1 MTSAAT
7 STTDRWDA
15 VIIGAGMGGMS
26 AAARLT
32 AAGRR
37 VLLLEKSGHLGGRCS
52 HRERDGVRV
61 TTGAIMIPMAAHNA
75 TREPFDLLGVPLEM
89 IELTGRMRYRLQHG
103 DFDQA
108 TAGGGLRGL
117 IAFAFNGD
125 EAGAA
130 KLFDAFIAAMKT
142 VPSDDHTFKDWLD
155 RETPNAEVKN
165 LFQGFC
171 AALMGTNL
179 HEIPAGE
186 FFRFMRYSSRGSRFG
201 MAPAGNG
208 ANMEA
213 LAAAIEARGSK
224 MLRHA
229 VCNRIVVED
238 GRATGVV
245 VKVAGEDE
253 RFIPAEVVIS
263 NTGPVRTIE
272 LAGGRE
278 HFADP
283 AYLARLDASPHEA
296 PIFHISFIT
305 DKPLIEGFDGCMVF
319 GNTRNLIYLEI
330 PSLISP
336 EVSPPGQV
344 LHTAFGAP
352 SDAATAD
359 LKAEL
364 QNTLAELEANF
375 PGQLAGARFIVN
387 ARHSGQSPGMH
398 RWAGHMMPVTTP
410 IPNLFNVGD
419 GCTPPGTIG
428 TEGAAGSAREVVRLL
443 EQGKT
448 PC

>member
-1 MTSAAT
+1 MSMKISTAAMPG
-7 STTDRWDA
+7 RWDA
-15 VIIGAGMGGMS
+15 VIIGAGMGGIC
-26 AAARLT
+26 AAARLA

-61 TTGAIMIPMAAHNA
+61 TTGAIMIPMASHNA

-89 IELTGRMRYRLQHG
+89 IELTGRMRYRLKHG

-117 IAFAFNGD
+117 IGFAFNGD
-125 EAGAA
+125 EAGATQ
-130 KLFDAFIAAMKT
+130 LFDAFIAAMKAI
-142 VPSDDHTFKDWLD
+142 PPDDITFKDWLD
-155 RETPNAEVKN
+155 RETSNEEVKN

-208 ANMEA
+208 ANMDA
-213 LAAAIEARGSK
+213 LAAAIESRGSK
-224 MLRHA
+224 VLRHA
-229 VCNRIVVED
+229 ACNRIVVED
-238 GRATGVV
+238 GRATGVII
-245 VKVAGEDE
+245 KEPGEAE
-253 RFIPAEVVIS
+253 RFIEADVVIS
-263 NTGPVRTIE
+263 NAGPVRTIE

-278 HFADP
+278 RFADP

-296 PIFHISFIT
+296 PIFHISFVT
-305 DKPLIEGFDGCMVF
+305 DAPLIDGFDGCMVF

-336 EVSPPGQV
+336 GVSPPGQV

-352 SDAATAD
+352 TDAATAD

-364 QNTLAELEANF
+364 QHTLAELEENF
-375 PGQLAGARFIVN
+375 PGRLAGAKFLVN

-428 TEGAAGSAREVVRLL
+428 TEGAAGSAREVVKRLL
-443 EQGKT
+443 G
-448 PC
+448 

>member
-1 MTSAAT
+1 MTE
-7 STTDRWDA
+7 RWDA
-15 VIIGAGMGGMS
+15 IVIGAGMGGLCV
-26 AAARLT
+26 AARLV
-32 AAGRR
+32 AAGKR
-37 VLLLEKSGHLGGRCS
+37 VLVLEKSGHLGGRCS

-61 TTGAIMIPMAAHNA
+61 TTGAIMIPMAGHNA
-75 TREPFDLLGVPLEM
+75 TREPFDLLGVPLQM
-89 IELTGRMRYRLQHG
+89 IELTGRMRYRLRHG
-103 DFDQA
+103 DFDQQKS
-108 TAGGGLRGL
+108 GGGLRGL

-125 EAGAA
+125 DEGAR
-130 KLFDAFIAAMKT
+130 KLFDGFVAAMKS
-142 VPSDDHTFKDWLD
+142 VPPDTITFKAWLD
-155 RETPNAEVKN
+155 LETDNADVKD

-171 AALMGTNL
+171 AALIGTGM

-186 FFRFMRYSSRGSRFG
+186 FFRFLRYSSRGSRFG
-201 MAPAGNG
+201 MAPDGNG

-224 MLRHA
+224 VLRHTN
-229 VCNRIVVED
+229 CHRIVLEN

-245 VKVAGEDE
+245 AK
-253 RFIPAEVVIS
+253 PADQPETFLAADFVIS
-263 NTGPVRTIE
+263 NTGPARTIG
-272 LAGGRE
+272 LAGGRGQFE
-278 HFADP
+278 DP
-283 AYLARLDASPHEA
+283 AYLERLDAAPHEA
-296 PIFHISFIT
+296 PIFHISFVT
-305 DKPLIEGFDGCMVF
+305 GAPLLEGFDGCMVF

-336 EVSPPGQV
+336 SVSPPGQF

-352 SDAATAD
+352 TDAANAD

-375 PGQLAGARFIVN
+375 PGQLAGAKFLVH

-410 IPNLFNVGD
+410 IANLYNVGD

-428 TEGAAGSAREVVRLL
+428 TEGAAGSAREVARRML
-443 EQGKT
+443 G
-448 PC
+448 

>member
-1 MTSAAT
+1 MQG
-7 STTDRWDA
+7 WDA
-15 VIIGAGMGGMS
+15 IIIGAGMGGLC

-61 TTGAIMIPMAAHNA
+61 TTGAIMIPMAGHNA

-89 IELTGRMRYRLQHG
+89 IELTGRMRYRLRHG
-103 DFDQA
+103 DFDQQQS
-108 TAGGGLRGL
+108 GGGLRGL

-125 EAGAA
+125 EAGAQR
-130 KLFDAFIAAMKT
+130 LFEAFVAAMKALPPDS
-142 VPSDDHTFKDWLD
+142 VTFRDWLD
-155 RETPNAEVKN
+155 AATGNQDVKD

-171 AALMGTNL
+171 AALIGTSL

-201 MAPAGNG
+201 MAPRGNG

-213 LAAAIEARGSK
+213 LAAAIEARGSRV
-224 MLRHA
+224 LRHTN
-229 VCNRIVVED
+229 CHRIVLEA
-238 GRATGVV
+238 GRAIGVV
-245 VKVAGEDE
+245 AKSADQPEAFHAAD
-253 RFIPAEVVIS
+253 VVIS
-263 NTGPVRTIE
+263 NTGPMRTIE
-272 LAGGRE
+272 LAGGRQ

-283 AYLARLDASPHEA
+283 AWLARLDAAPHEA
-296 PIFHISFIT
+296 PIFHISFVL
-305 DKPLIEGFDGCMVF
+305 DVPLIEGFDGCMVF
-319 GNTRNLIYLEI
+319 GNTRNFIYLEI
-330 PSLISP
+330 PSLIAP
-336 EVSPPGQV
+336 GVSPPGQY

-352 SDAATAD
+352 TDAARAD

-375 PGQLAGARFIVN
+375 PGRLAGAKFLVN

-410 IPNLFNVGD
+410 IPNLYNVGD

-428 TEGAAGSAREVVRLL
+428 TEGAAGSAREVAKLL
-443 EQGKT
+443 LA
-448 PC
+448 

>member
-1 MTSAAT
+1 MEH
-7 STTDRWDA
+7 WDA
-15 VIIGAGMGGMS
+15 IVIGAGMGGLC

-32 AAGRR
+32 AGGKR
-37 VLLLEKSGHLGGRCS
+37 VLVLEKSGHLGGRCS
-52 HRERDGVRV
+52 HREHDGVRV
-61 TTGAIMIPMAAHNA
+61 TTGAIMIPMAEHNA
-75 TREPFDLLGVPLEM
+75 TREPFDLLGVPLDL
-89 IELTGRMRYRLQHG
+89 IELTGRMRYRLRHG

-108 TAGGGLRGL
+108 KSGGGLRGL
-117 IAFAFNGD
+117 IGFACNGD
-125 EAGAA
+125 DRHATT
-130 KLFDAFIAAMKT
+130 LFDAFVAAMKN
-142 VPSDDHTFKDWLD
+142 VPPDTITFKAWLD
-155 RETPNAEVKN
+155 GQTDNPDVKD

-171 AALMGTNL
+171 AALIGTNL

-224 MLRHA
+224 ILRHTN
-229 VCNRIVVED
+229 CRQIVLEN
-238 GRATGVV
+238 GRATGVYA
-245 VKVAGEDE
+245 KTAGQPEASFAGD
-253 RFIPAEVVIS
+253 IVIS
-263 NTGPVRTIE
+263 NTGPARTVA
-272 LAGGRE
+272 LTGGRE
-278 HFADP
+278 HFDAS
-283 AYLARLDASPHEA
+283 YLERLDAAPNEA
-296 PIFHISFIT
+296 PIFHISFVT
-305 DKPLIEGFDGCMVF
+305 DAPLIEGFDGCMVF

-336 EVSPPGQV
+336 RVTPPGQF

-352 SDAATAD
+352 TDAAHAD
-359 LKAEL
+359 LKVEL

-375 PGQLAGARFIVN
+375 PGQLAGARFLVN

-410 IPNLFNVGD
+410 ILNLYNVGD

-428 TEGAAGSAREVVRLL
+428 TEGAAGSAREVAKRILSA
-443 EQGKT
+443 
-448 PC
+448 

>member
-1 MTSAAT
+1 MQQI
-7 STTDRWDA
+7 DA
-15 VIIGAGMGGMS
+15 IVIGAGMGGLC
-26 AAARLT
+26 AAARLV
-32 AAGRR
+32 AGGKR

-61 TTGAIMIPMAAHNA
+61 TTGAIMIPMAEHNA
-75 TREPFDLLGVPLEM
+75 TREPFDLLGVPFSM
-89 IELTGRMRYRLQHG
+89 IELTGRMRYRLRHG

-108 TAGGGLRGL
+108 KSGGGLRGL

-125 EAGAA
+125 DAGANR
-130 KLFDAFIAAMKT
+130 LFDAFIAAMK
-142 VPSDDHTFKDWLD
+142 VLPPDAITFKAWLD
-155 RETPNAEVKN
+155 SQTTNADVTN

-171 AALMGTNL
+171 AALMGTSL

-186 FFRFMRYSSRGSRFG
+186 FFRFLRYSSRGSRFG
-201 MAPAGNG
+201 MAPEGNG

-224 MLRHA
+224 VLRHTN
-229 VCNRIVVED
+229 CHRIVIEN
-238 GRATGVV
+238 GRATGVLA
-245 VKVAGEDE
+245 KSADQPET
-253 RFIPAEVVIS
+253 FIAADVVIS

-283 AYLARLDASPHEA
+283 VYLERLDAAPREA
-296 PIFHISFIT
+296 PIFHISFVT
-305 DKPLIEGFDGCMVF
+305 DAPLLDGFDGCMVF

-336 EVSPPGQV
+336 GVSPPGQF

-352 SDAATAD
+352 TDAAHAD

-364 QNTLAELEANF
+364 QNTRAELEANF
-375 PGQLAGARFIVN
+375 PGQLANARILVN

-410 IPNLFNVGD
+410 VANLYNVGD

-428 TEGAAGSAREVVRLL
+428 TEGAAGSAREVAKRLL
-443 EQGKT
+443 G
-448 PC
+448 

>member
-1 MTSAAT
+1 MQ
-7 STTDRWDA
+7 RWDA
-15 VIIGAGMGGMS
+15 VIIGAGMGGLC
-26 AAARLT
+26 AAARLV

-37 VLLLEKSGHLGGRCS
+37 VLLIEKSGHLGGRCS
-52 HRERDGVRV
+52 HRDRDGVRV

-75 TREPFDLLGVPLEM
+75 TREPFDLLGVPLDM
-89 IELTGRMRYRLQHG
+89 IELTGQMRYRLRHG

-108 TAGGGLRGL
+108 TSGGGLRSL

-125 EAGAA
+125 DAGATR
-130 KLFDAFIAAMKT
+130 LFDAFVAAMKAL
-142 VPSDDHTFKDWLD
+142 PSDTITFKAWLD
-155 RETPNAEVKN
+155 SATANADVKN

-201 MAPAGNG
+201 MAAAGNG

-224 MLRHA
+224 VLRHTN
-229 VCNRIVVED
+229 CHRIVLEG
-238 GRATGVV
+238 GRATGVYA
-245 VKVAGEDE
+245 KSAE
-253 RFIPAEVVIS
+253 RSEEFIASDVVIS

-278 HFADP
+278 HFSATN
-283 AYLARLDASPHEA
+283 YLEQLDAAPHEA
-296 PIFHISFIT
+296 PIFHLSFLT
-305 DKPLIEGFDGCMVF
+305 AAPLIEGFGGCMVF

-336 EVSPPGQV
+336 TVSPPGQF

-352 SDAATAD
+352 TDAASAD

-364 QNTLAELEANF
+364 QHTLVELEANF
-375 PGQLAGARFIVN
+375 PGRLAGARFLVN
-387 ARHSGQSPGMH
+387 ARHSGRSPGMH

-410 IPNLFNVGD
+410 IANLYNVGD

-428 TEGAAGSAREVVRLL
+428 TEGAAGSAREVALRLL
-443 EQGKT
+443 A
-448 PC
+448 

>member
-1 MTSAAT
+1 MEQ
-7 STTDRWDA
+7 WDA
-15 VIIGAGMGGMS
+15 VIVGAGMGGLC

-32 AAGRR
+32 AGGKR
-37 VLLLEKSGHLGGRCS
+37 VLVLEKSGHLGGRCS
-52 HRERDGVRV
+52 HREHDGVRV

-75 TREPFDLLGVPLEM
+75 TREPFDLLGVAFEM
-89 IELTGRMRYRLQHG
+89 IELTGRMRYRLRHG

-108 TAGGGLRGL
+108 KSGGGLRGL
-117 IAFAFNGD
+117 IDFACNGD
-125 EAGAA
+125 AAGATE
-130 KLFDAFIAAMKT
+130 LFDAFVAAMKA
-142 VPSDDHTFKDWLD
+142 VPPDAISFKSWLD
-155 RETPNAEVKN
+155 GQTDIPGVKD

-171 AALMGTNL
+171 AALIGTNM

-224 MLRHA
+224 VLRHTN
-229 VCNRIVVED
+229 CRQIVVEQ
-238 GRATGVV
+238 GR
-245 VKVAGEDE
+245 VAGVSAKTAGQPETFFGADS
-253 RFIPAEVVIS
+253 VIS
-263 NTGPVRTIE
+263 NAGPARTVE
-272 LAGGRE
+272 LVGGRA
-278 HFADP
+278 HFDAP
-283 AYLARLDASPHEA
+283 YLARLDAAPHEA
-296 PIFHISFIT
+296 PIFHLSFLT
-305 DKPLIEGFDGCMVF
+305 DAPLIPDFDGYMVF

-336 EVSPPGQV
+336 RVAPPGQV

-352 SDAATAD
+352 TDAANAD
-359 LKAEL
+359 LKGEL

-375 PGQLAGARFIVN
+375 PGQLAGAKFLVN

-398 RWAGHMMPVTTP
+398 RWAGHMMPVDTP
-410 IPNLFNVGD
+410 IPGLYNVGD

-428 TEGAAGSAREVVRLL
+428 TEGAAGSARDVARRIL
-443 EQGKT
+443 G
-448 PC
+448 

>member
-1 MTSAAT
+1 MEH
-7 STTDRWDA
+7 WDA
-15 VIIGAGMGGMS
+15 IIIGAGMGGLC
-26 AAARLT
+26 AAARLA
-32 AAGRR
+32 AAGKR
-37 VLLLEKSGHLGGRCS
+37 VVVLEKSGYVGGRCS

-61 TTGAIMIPMAAHNA
+61 TTGAIMIPMAEHNA
-75 TREPFDLLGVPLEM
+75 TREPFDLLGVPLDM
-89 IELTGRMRYRLQHG
+89 IELTGRMRYRLRHG
-103 DFDQA
+103 DFDQQKS
-108 TAGGGLRGL
+108 GGGLRGL

-125 EAGAA
+125 DEGA
-130 KLFDAFIAAMKT
+130 KTLFDAFVAAMKT
-142 VPSDDHTFKDWLD
+142 VPPDTITFKAWLD
-155 RETPNAEVKN
+155 AATDNPDVKD

-171 AALMGTNL
+171 AALIGTNM

-201 MAPAGNG
+201 MAPQGNG

-224 MLRHA
+224 VQRHTH
-229 VCNRIVVED
+229 CHRIVLEN
-238 GRATGVV
+238 GRAIGVIAKSAAQPEAFLSADV
-245 VKVAGEDE
+245 VL
-253 RFIPAEVVIS
+253 S
-263 NTGPVRTIE
+263 NTGPARTVE

-278 HFADP
+278 HFDAT
-283 AYLARLDASPHEA
+283 YLARLDAAPHEA
-296 PIFHISFIT
+296 PIFHVSFVL
-305 DKPLIEGFDGCMVF
+305 DAPLLEGFDGCMVF

-336 EVSPPGQV
+336 GVSPPGQF

-352 SDAATAD
+352 TDAANAD

-364 QNTLAELEANF
+364 QNTLDELELNF
-375 PGQLAGARFIVN
+375 PGRIADARFLVN

-410 IPNLFNVGD
+410 IENLYNVGD

-428 TEGAAGSAREVVRLL
+428 TEGAAGSAREVAKLL
-443 EQGKT
+443 LARAGSAGT
-448 PC
+448 TT

>member
-1 MTSAAT
+1 MEH
-7 STTDRWDA
+7 WDA
-15 VIIGAGMGGMS
+15 IVIGAGMGGLC

-32 AAGRR
+32 AAGRK
-37 VLLLEKSGHLGGRCS
+37 VLVLEKSGHLGGRCS

-61 TTGAIMIPMAAHNA
+61 TTGAIMIPMAEHNA

-89 IELTGRMRYRLQHG
+89 IELTGRMRYRLRHG

-108 TAGGGLRGL
+108 QSGGGLRAL
-117 IAFAFNGD
+117 LSFAFNGD
-125 EAGAA
+125 EAGANA
-130 KLFDAFIAAMKT
+130 LLAAFVAAMKT
-142 VPSDDHTFKDWLD
+142 IPGDAASFRDWLD
-155 RETPNAEVKN
+155 AHTPNRDVKD

-186 FFRFMRYSSRGSRFG
+186 FFRFLAGSSRGSRFG

-213 LAAAIEARGSK
+213 LAAAIEARGSRI
-224 MLRHA
+224 LRHTN
-229 VCNRIVVED
+229 CHRIVLER
-238 GRATGVV
+238 GRSTGVV
-245 VKVAGEDE
+245 AKSADQPEGFFAAD
-253 RFIPAEVVIS
+253 VVIS

-272 LAGGRE
+272 LAGGRD
-278 HFADP
+278 HFTADP
-283 AYLARLDASPHEA
+283 TYLEQLDAAPHEA
-296 PIFHISFIT
+296 PIFHISFVT
-305 DKPLIEGFDGCMVF
+305 DAPLIEGFDGCMVF

-336 EVSPPGQV
+336 RVTPPGQY

-352 SDAATAD
+352 TDSAHAD

-364 QNTLAELEANF
+364 QNTYAELEQNF
-375 PGQLAGARFIVN
+375 PGQLAGARILVN

-410 IPNLFNVGD
+410 IPNLYNVGD
-419 GCTPPGTIG
+419 GSTPPGTIG
-428 TEGAAGSAREVVRLL
+428 TEGAAGSAREVARRILA
-443 EQGKT
+443 
-448 PC
+448 

>member
-1 MTSAAT
+1 MSMKISTAAMPG
-7 STTDRWDA
+7 RWDA
-15 VIIGAGMGGMS
+15 VIIGAGMGGIC
-26 AAARLT
+26 AAARLA

-61 TTGAIMIPMAAHNA
+61 TTGAIMIPMASHNA

-89 IELTGRMRYRLQHG
+89 IELTGRMRYRLKHG

-117 IAFAFNGD
+117 IGFAFNGD
-125 EAGAA
+125 EAGATQ
-130 KLFDAFIAAMKT
+130 LFDAFIAAMKAI
-142 VPSDDHTFKDWLD
+142 PPDDITFKDWLD
-155 RETPNAEVKN
+155 RETSNEEVKN

-208 ANMEA
+208 ANMDA
-213 LAAAIEARGSK
+213 LAAAIESRGSK
-224 MLRHA
+224 VLRHA
-229 VCNRIVVED
+229 ACNRIVVED
-238 GRATGVV
+238 GRATGVI
-245 VKVAGEDE
+245 VKEPGEAE
-253 RFIPAEVVIS
+253 RFIEADVVIS
-263 NTGPVRTIE
+263 NAGPVRTIE

-278 HFADP
+278 RFADP

-296 PIFHISFIT
+296 PIFHISFVT
-305 DKPLIEGFDGCMVF
+305 DAPLIAGFDGCMVF

-336 EVSPPGQV
+336 GVSPPGQV

-352 SDAATAD
+352 TDAATAD
-359 LKAEL
+359 LKTEL
-364 QNTLAELEANF
+364 QHTLAELEENF
-375 PGQLAGARFIVN
+375 PGRLAGAKFLVN

-428 TEGAAGSAREVVRLL
+428 TEGAAGSAREVVKRLL
-443 EQGKT
+443 G
-448 PC
+448 

>member
-1 MTSAAT
+1 MMQHF
-7 STTDRWDA
+7 DA
-15 VIIGAGMGGMS
+15 LIIGAGMGGMS
-26 AAARLT
+26 AAARLV
-32 AAGRR
+32 AGGKR

-61 TTGAIMIPMAAHNA
+61 TTGAIMLPMAEHNA
-75 TREPFDLLGVPLEM
+75 TREPFDLLGVPFNM
-89 IELTGRMRYRLQHG
+89 IELTGRMRYRLRHG

-108 TAGGGLRGL
+108 KTGGGLRSV

-125 EAGAA
+125 SAGAN
-130 KLFDAFIAAMKT
+130 KLFDAFVTAMKT
-142 VPSDDHTFKDWLD
+142 LPPDTITFKAWLD
-155 RETPNAEVKN
+155 GETANTDVKN

-201 MAPAGNG
+201 MAPDGNG

-213 LAAAIEARGSK
+213 LAAAIEARGSAI
-224 MLRHA
+224 LRHTN
-229 VCNRIVVED
+229 CHRIVLEN
-238 GRATGVV
+238 GRATGVLA
-245 VKVAGEDE
+245 KSADQPESFFAAD
-253 RFIPAEVVIS
+253 VVIS
-263 NTGPVRTIE
+263 NTGPARTIE

-283 AYLARLDASPHEA
+283 AYLERLDASPHEA
-296 PIFHISFIT
+296 PIFHISFVT
-305 DKPLIEGFDGCMVF
+305 DAPLLNGFDGCMVF

-336 EVSPPGQV
+336 SVSPPGQF

-352 SDAATAD
+352 SDAACAD

-364 QNTLAELEANF
+364 AHTRAELEENF
-375 PGQLAGARFIVN
+375 PGQLAHARFLVN

-410 IPNLFNVGD
+410 IANLYNVGD

-428 TEGAAGSAREVVRLL
+428 TEGSAGSAREVAKRLL
-443 EQGKT
+443 G
-448 PC
+448 

>member
-1 MTSAAT
+1 MEH
-7 STTDRWDA
+7 WDA
-15 VIIGAGMGGMS
+15 IVIGAGMGGLC

-37 VLLLEKSGHLGGRCS
+37 VLLLEKSGYLGGRCS

-61 TTGAIMIPMAAHNA
+61 TTGAIMIPMAEHNA
-75 TREPFDLLGVPLEM
+75 TREPFDLLGVPLQM
-89 IELTGRMRYRLQHG
+89 IELTGRMRYRLRHG

-108 TAGGGLRGL
+108 RSGGGLRGL

-125 EAGAA
+125 EAGA
-130 KLFDAFIAAMKT
+130 KRLFDAFVAAMKE
-142 VPSDDHTFKDWLD
+142 VPGDTASFRDWLCAQTD
-155 RETPNAEVKN
+155 NQDVRD

-171 AALMGTNL
+171 AALIGTNL

-213 LAAAIEARGSK
+213 LGAAIEARGSRIQ
-224 MLRHA
+224 RHTN
-229 VCNRIVVED
+229 CHRIVIEA

-245 VKVAGEDE
+245 AKTADQ
-253 RFIPAEVVIS
+253 AEAFHAADVVIS
-263 NTGPVRTIE
+263 NTGPQRTIQ
-272 LAGGRE
+272 LSGGRQL
-278 HFADP
+278 FDAD
-283 AYLARLDASPHEA
+283 YLARLDAAPHEA
-296 PIFHISFIT
+296 PIFHISFVL
-305 DKPLIEGFDGCMVF
+305 DAPLLEGFDGCMVF

-330 PSLISP
+330 PTVISSQ
-336 EVSPPGQV
+336 VSPPGQY

-352 SDAATAD
+352 TDAANAD

-364 QNTLAELEANF
+364 QNTLDELAANF
-375 PGQLAGARFIVN
+375 PGRLERARYLVA

-398 RWAGHMMPVTTP
+398 RWAGHMMPVTTT
-410 IPNLFNVGD
+410 IPNLYNVGD

-428 TEGAAGSAREVVRLL
+428 TEGSAASAREVVSRML
-443 EQGKT
+443 G
-448 PC
+448 

>member
-1 MTSAAT
+1 MQGF
-7 STTDRWDA
+7 DA
-15 VIIGAGMGGMS
+15 VVIGAGMGGLCVT
-26 AAARLT
+26 ARLV
-32 AAGRR
+32 AGGKR
-37 VLLLEKSGHLGGRCS
+37 VLLVEKSGYLGGRCS

-75 TREPFDLLGVPLEM
+75 TREPFDLLGVPLDM
-89 IELTGRMRYRLQHG
+89 IELTGRMRYRLRHG

-108 TAGGGLRGL
+108 KSGGGLRGL

-125 EAGAA
+125 DAGAN
-130 KLFDAFIAAMKT
+130 KLFDAFVAAMKELPT
-142 VPSDDHTFKDWLD
+142 DAISFKAWLD
-155 RETPNAEVKN
+155 GKTANDDVKN

-201 MAPAGNG
+201 MAPNGNG

-213 LAAAIEARGSK
+213 LAAAIEARGSRV
-224 MLRHA
+224 LRHTQ
-229 VCNRIVVED
+229 CHRIVLD
-238 GRATGVV
+238 GKRATGVLM
-245 VKVAGEDE
+245 KSADEPETFVAADT
-253 RFIPAEVVIS
+253 VIS

-278 HFADP
+278 LFADS
-283 AYLARLDASPHEA
+283 AYFERLDSAPHEA

-305 DKPLIEGFDGCMVF
+305 DAPLLEGFDGCMVF

-336 EVSPPGQV
+336 GVSPPGQF

-352 SDAATAD
+352 SDAANAD

-364 QNTLAELEANF
+364 QHTRVELEANF
-375 PGQLAGARFIVN
+375 PGQLDNARFIVN

-410 IPNLFNVGD
+410 IPNLYNVGD

-428 TEGAAGSAREVVRLL
+428 TEGAAGSAREVAMRIL
-443 EQGKT
+443 G
-448 PC
+448 

>member
-1 MTSAAT
+1 ME
-7 STTDRWDA
+7 RPDA
-15 VIIGAGMGGMS
+15 ILIGAGMGGLC
-26 AAARLT
+26 AAARLV
-32 AAGRR
+32 AAGKR
-37 VLLLEKSGHLGGRCS
+37 VLVLEKSGHLGGRCS

-61 TTGAIMIPMAAHNA
+61 TTGAIMIPMAEHNA
-75 TREPFDLLGVPLEM
+75 TREPFDLLGVPLNM
-89 IELTGRMRYRLQHG
+89 IELTGRMRYRLRHG

-108 TAGGGLRGL
+108 TSGGGLRGL

-125 EAGAA
+125 DEGAK
-130 KLFDAFIAAMKT
+130 KLFDAFVAAMKT
-142 VPSDDHTFKDWLD
+142 LPPDSIPFKAWLD
-155 RETPNAEVKN
+155 AETPNPDIKD

-171 AALMGTNL
+171 AALIGTSL

-186 FFRFMRYSSRGSRFG
+186 FFRFLRYSSRGSRFG
-201 MAPAGNG
+201 MAPEGNG

-224 MLRHA
+224 ILRHTN
-229 VCNRIVVED
+229 CHRIVLEN

-245 VKVAGEDE
+245 AKSASQPETFLAAD
-253 RFIPAEVVIS
+253 VVIS
-263 NTGPVRTIE
+263 NTGPARTIE

-278 HFADP
+278 HFDDA
-283 AYLARLDASPHEA
+283 AYLARLDAAPHEA
-296 PIFHISFIT
+296 PIFHISFVT
-305 DKPLIEGFDGCMVF
+305 DAPLIDGFDGCMVF

-336 EVSPPGQV
+336 RVSPPGQF

-352 SDAATAD
+352 TDAANAD

-364 QNTLAELEANF
+364 HNTRAELEANF
-375 PGQLAGARFIVN
+375 PGQLDGAKFLVN

-410 IPNLFNVGD
+410 IPNLYNVGD

-428 TEGAAGSAREVVRLL
+428 TEGAAGSAREVVKRIL
-443 EQGKT
+443 G
-448 PC
+448 

>member
-1 MTSAAT
+1 MQH
-7 STTDRWDA
+7 WDA
-15 VIIGAGMGGMS
+15 IVIGAGMGGLC
-26 AAARLT
+26 AAARLV
-32 AAGRR
+32 AGGKR
-37 VLLLEKSGHLGGRCS
+37 VLVLEKSGHLGGRCS

-61 TTGAIMIPMAAHNA
+61 TTGAIMIPMAEHNA
-75 TREPFDLLGVPLEM
+75 TREPFDLLGVPLRM
-89 IELTGRMRYRLQHG
+89 IELTGRMRYRLRHG
-103 DFDQA
+103 DFDQQKS
-108 TAGGGLRGL
+108 GGGLRGL

-125 EAGAA
+125 DEGAK
-130 KLFDAFIAAMKT
+130 KLFDAFVAAMKAL
-142 VPSDDHTFKDWLD
+142 PPDAITFKAWLD
-155 RETPNAEVKN
+155 TETENSDVKD

-171 AALMGTNL
+171 AALVGTNL

-201 MAPAGNG
+201 MAPDGNG

-224 MLRHA
+224 ILRHTN
-229 VCNRIVVED
+229 CHRIVLEN

-245 VKVAGEDE
+245 AKSADQPETFLAAD
-253 RFIPAEVVIS
+253 VVIS

-272 LAGGRE
+272 LAGGRGP
-278 HFADP
+278 FADP
-283 AYLARLDASPHEA
+283 AYLERLDAAPHEA
-296 PIFHISFIT
+296 PIFHLSFVT
-305 DKPLIEGFDGCMVF
+305 RAPLLAGFDGCMVF

-330 PSLISP
+330 PSMISP
-336 EVSPPGQV
+336 NVSPPGQY

-352 SDAATAD
+352 TDAATAD

-364 QNTLAELEANF
+364 QNTHVELEVNF
-375 PGQLAGARFIVN
+375 PGQLEGARFLIN

-410 IPNLFNVGD
+410 IANLYNVGD

-428 TEGAAGSAREVVRLL
+428 TEGAAGSAREVAKRIL
-443 EQGKT
+443 G
-448 PC
+448 